1 MSEKEDF
8 ISFEKALRELKMQ
21 SEELKK
27 LVSEGD
33 IRAYRDGASMKFK
46 KEDVDSLLSRKG
58 GEGDLVFADALEDDA
73 GMVTEELSDDDTLL
87 AEDEPVTGSKAG
99 SKDSIETKRAAAVQR
114 TSRREQI
121 SGPKD
126 GVAEPKWVTAFAV
139 IGAIVMI
146 YGAMVIY
153 NVATEQLPSG
163 LTSMFA
169 PK

>member
-46 KEDVDSLLSRKG
+46 KEDVESLVSRKS
-58 GEGDLVFADALEDDA
+58 GDAELVFADGLEDDA

-87 AEDEPVTGSKAG
+87 ADDEPEK
-99 SKDSIETKRAAAVQR
+99 KIETKRAAAVQR

-121 SGPKD
+121 AGPKD
-126 GVAEPKWVTAFAV
+126 AKKEPGWVTAFAV
-139 IGAIVMI
+139 LSAVVMI
-146 YGAMVIY
+146 YGGMVIY
-153 NVATEQLPSG
+153 NVATQQIPSG
-163 LTSMFA
+163 LLSMFA